1 MTTWDGRG
9 LPPAAAKRVADAA
22 HAKLR
27 SSLLSISANAGIESV
42 GYHPVSEVMGS
53 VVLSTAG
60 AVMPSCGYYGA
71 GYAGGFGG
79 PFGMPGVQMGAG
91 QQFYGGYEPYVDVV
105 NRGWTVAMGRLET
118 EAKAVGAHGVV
129 GIRLTQQ
136 RFEGGAVEFMVLGTA
151 VRSVVTAD
159 HHGRDLFTTHLSG
172 QDVSKLVHHGWMPV
186 RLAID
191 VTVGVRHDDWSTLQ
205 QQSTFAG
212 NVELSG
218 VSELVNSSRASA
230 RSAMLRHLKP
240 RVEVGVIVDSLTS
253 HVFRNDMGQGHSDH
267 LCEVRAVGTTLAESG
282 PKEQRMEPLPILYLR
297 RRRP

>member
-1 MTTWDGRG
+1 MTWDGRG

-22 HAKLR
+22 HSRLR
-27 SSLLSISANAGIESV
+27 SSLLSISENTGVESV
-42 GYHPVSEVMGS
+42 GYRPVSEVMGS

-60 AVMPSCGYYGA
+60 AVMPNCGYY
-71 GYAGGFGG
+71 GGFGG
-79 PFGMPGVQMGAG
+79 PFGMPGVQMGSG

-136 RFEGGAVEFMVLGTA
+136 RFEGGAVEFMVMGTA
-151 VRSVVTAD
+151 VRSTVSHD
-159 HHGRDLFTTHLSG
+159 HHGRELFTTHLSG

-186 RLAID
+186 RLLID

-205 QQSTFAG
+205 QSSTFAG
-212 NVELSG
+212 NVELTG

-230 RSAMLRHLKP
+230 RTAMLRHLKP
-240 RVEVGVIVDSLTS
+240 RVEVGVIVDSLS
-253 HVFRNDMGQGHSDH
+253 SVVFRSDVGQGHSDH
-267 LCEVRAVGTTLAESG
+267 LCEVRAVGTTLAEAG
-282 PKEQRMEPLPILYLR
+282 PREQRMEPLPILYLR
-297 RRRP
+297 RRRPTTKEQQ